1 MRSSHDRRQR
11 RPTARLASFLL
22 SGALLLAACSGPESE
37 PSSSTAGPALES
49 AVTVTAARTDVTSTA
64 SVTAPISDSATA
76 SATEEPPAAT
86 VTSEPPATATN
97 TIEPT
102 ATAPPSA
109 TPTSVPREGSV
120 LPGSRVLSYYGHP
133 STPNM
138 GILGEYSK
146 EDLLARLREQAA
158 AYEAADPDTPVVLA
172 FEIIGTVAQPL
183 PGDDG
188 TYLLYTGD
196 EWIGEY
202 VDFVTANDMLLII
215 DLQIGH
221 NTIPNEIE
229 RIRRWLE
236 LPNVHVALDPE
247 FSTGPDR
254 IPGEFIGEVD
264 GNEVQKAVDMLA
276 EIVAQHDLPSKI
288 LIVHQFESE
297 MIYNKEQIKA
307 VEGVDVVIDMDG
319 FGGPGA
325 KVENYDIF
333 VRQELIEYGGIKLFY
348 QQDDPLL
355 TPAEIVALEPSP
367 LVVIYQ

>member
-1 MRSSHDRRQR
+1 MRVSHRRRARPRAR
-11 RPTARLASFLL
+11 RLL
-22 SGALLLAACSGPESE
+22 PVLLVGVFVLAACSGPESDIG
-37 PSSSTAGPALES
+37 SSTPTGSTPPPPTVTSS
-49 AVTVTAARTDVTSTA
+49 AVEAGATPTDPAAP
-64 SVTAPISDSATA
+64 APTTTHEATA
-76 SATEEPPAAT
+76 QPTDTAEPAAT
-86 VTSEPPATATN
+86 TSPTA
-97 TIEPT
+97 EPT
-102 ATAPPSA
+102 ATSEPTA
-109 TPTSVPREGSV
+109 TPTNAPRAGSI

-146 EDLLARLREQAA
+146 EELLARLQEQAA
-158 AYEAADPDTPVVLA
+158 AYTAADPDTPVVLA
-172 FEIIGTVAQPL
+172 FEIIGTVAQPN

-202 VDFVTANDMLLII
+202 VDFVTANNMLLII

-229 RIRRWLE
+229 RIRHWLA

-264 GNEVQKAVDMLA
+264 GNEVQKAVNLLA
-276 EIVAQHDLPSKI
+276 EIVAEYDLPNKI

-297 MIYNKEQIKA
+297 MIYNKGEIQA
-307 VEGVDVVIDMDG
+307 VAGVDVVIDMDG
-319 FGGPGA
+319 FGGPSA
-325 KVENYDIF
+325 KIENYDIF
-333 VRQELIEYGGIKLFY
+333 VREELIQYGGIKLFY

-355 TPAEIVALEPSP
+355 TPAEIVALDPSP

>member
-1 MRSSHDRRQR
+1 MKLSYRRRARPRVR
-11 RPTARLASFLL
+11 RLL
-22 SGALLLAACSGPESE
+22 PFMLVAVLLAACSGPESE
-37 PSSSTAGPALES
+37 LGSSTPPADSVPLPS
-49 AVTVTAARTDVTSTA
+49 VTVTASSAQPSATLGPTAGTTSTA
-64 SVTAPISDSATA
+64 TFEATEPSTNTAAPSATTSPTGEP
-76 SATEEPPAAT
+76 SATNA
-86 VTSEPPATATN
+86 
-97 TIEPT
+97 PT
-102 ATAPPSA
+102 ATATTA
-109 TPTSVPREGSV
+109 PREGSV

-133 STPNM
+133 STPSM

-146 EDLLARLREQAA
+146 EELLVRLQEQAA
-158 AYEAADPDTPVVLA
+158 AYTTADPDTPVVLA
-172 FEIIGTVAQPL
+172 FEIIGTVAQPN

-188 TYLLYTGD
+188 TYVLYTGD

-202 VDFVTANDMLLII
+202 VDFATANNMLLII

-229 RIRRWLE
+229 RIRHWLA

-264 GNEVQKAVDMLA
+264 GHEVQKAVNLLA
-276 EIVAQHDLPSKI
+276 EIVAEHDLPNKI
-288 LIVHQFESE
+288 LIIHQFEPE
-297 MIYNKEQIKA
+297 MIYNKDQITA

-325 KVENYDIF
+325 KIENYDIF